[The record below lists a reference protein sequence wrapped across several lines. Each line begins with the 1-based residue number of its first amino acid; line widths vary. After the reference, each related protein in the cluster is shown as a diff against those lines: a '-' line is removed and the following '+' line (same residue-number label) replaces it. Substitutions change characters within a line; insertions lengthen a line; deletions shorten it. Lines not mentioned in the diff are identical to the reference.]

1 MDELAKQIKRQNDL
15 LAKADVI
22 RRIRVGA
29 GDFAAI
35 ANVPVNSKSGVS
47 LGGPNGPINVTLN
60 LNGTVLTPAQ
70 FQKFADQIAATLKR
84 QLAN

>member
-1 MDELAKQIKRQNDL
+1 L
-15 LAKADVI
+15 LAKADIV

-35 ANVPVNSKSGVS
+35 ANVPVNSRTGLS
-47 LGGPNGPINVTLN
+47 LGGANAINITLN

-70 FQKFADQIAATLKR
+70 FDNFANQIGAAIKR
-84 QLAN
+84 QLVQGG